1 MYRPGTDQVG
11 ATGAVMMIKL
21 MEGKMSRQDDEMHL
35 VMMCV
40 GGPWHG
46 NHL

>member
-1 MYRPGTDQVG
+1 MYRPRTDQVG

-21 MEGKMSRQDDEMHL
+21 MEEMSRQDDEMHL

>member
-1 MYRPGTDQVG
+1 
-11 ATGAVMMIKL
+11 MMIKL
-21 MEGKMSRQDDEMHL
+21 MEEMSRQDDEMHL